1 MKLSWPKTLVKKWFN
16 IKSKTEDF
24 HADDDVG
31 HGGDSFV
38 FLSILP
44 LHYTNL
50 IFGSSIGNLS
60 FCMKK
65 NVEFFSINFMQ
76 LISSSI
82 TVSLLLLMG
91 STLCICCSRSVF
103 CFLLLTDIQ
112 KALDVDKIILIQF
125 LFSFLF
131 LKKKKF
137 VLNIW
142 Y

>member
-131 LKKKKF
+131 F
-137 VLNIW
+137 
-142 Y
+142 